1 MLKKFTSSE
10 LQGERVE
17 KILGGF
23 GSFELTESLFV
34 GKEVC
39 LSLRFVILGLVEELS
54 LMLGYSVFDLKILKT
69 N

>member
-1 MLKKFTSSE
+1 M
-10 LQGERVE
+10 ERVE
-17 KILGGF
+17 KILGVF

>member
-1 MLKKFTSSE
+1 M
-10 LQGERVE
+10 ERVE
-17 KILGGF
+17 KILGVF

-34 GKEVC
+34 SKEVC